1 MAKTRIGAN
10 AIFSGPQK
18 GLTTI
23 GEHCYAYSGAVSND
37 GGNETTLLE
46 FNTGKGY
53 IKGIIQTGTSH
64 TGDHADTF
72 RFRVYFNGQV
82 VYDFL
87 DDAGQYYV
95 DPHIPIRIIIP
106 PLTLVKVTGDNTAST
121 AVKIIEANVIGRVY
135 DA

>member
-1 MAKTRIGAN
+1 MAKTRIGSN

-23 GEHCYAYSGAVSND
+23 GEHCYAYSGAVAND

-53 IKGIIQTGTSH
+53 IKGTIQTGTSH
-64 TGDHADTF
+64 TGDHGDTF
-72 RFRVYFNGQV
+72 RFRIYFNGQV

-87 DDAGQYYV
+87 DDGAQYYV
-95 DPHIPIRIIIP
+95 DPHIPLNVIIP

-121 AVKIIEANVIGRVY
+121 SVKLIEAIVTGRVY

>member
-1 MAKTRIGAN
+1 MPLEGSN
-10 AIFSGPQK
+10 AAFSGPQK

-23 GEHCYAYSGAVSND
+23 GSHCYAYSGAIAND

-53 IKGIIQTGTSH
+53 INGTIQTGISH
-64 TGDHADTF
+64 TGDHSDTF

-87 DDAGQYYV
+87 GDGAQFYV
-95 DPHIPIRIIIP
+95 DPHIPINVIIP
-106 PLTLVKVTGDNTAST
+106 PLTKVKITGDNVASSAT
-121 AVKIIEANVIGRVY
+121 KLIEAIVIGRVY
-135 DA
+135 E